1 MTNFLT
7 KFIFFPIFSGFAT
20 PSHDHTGQRNPG
32 TPVPSMVHF
41 FGLAMLQD
49 QCEYH
54 AHTHDAHT
62 DIISSPGAPVGAKNV
77 PRYTREQWLLEVLLP
92 KPKILKLCT
101 KFLIRS
107 NILGILVYPRQCLPD
122 VP

>member
-1 MTNFLT
+1 
-7 KFIFFPIFSGFAT
+7 
-20 PSHDHTGQRNPG
+20 
-32 TPVPSMVHF
+32 
-41 FGLAMLQD
+41 MLQD

-107 NILGILVYPRQCLPD
+107 NILGILVYPRQRLPD
-122 VP
+122 VPDGVADSLPELPVDLHHLHLI